1 MTRLSLAV
9 LLGLWLWPNVLLA
22 QAEPTREPL
31 AVDPAALERA
41 LRTFDHEPSA
51 TDVVAWALERSS
63 LDPARASDAIDRAR
77 FSALLPQLRIGVRRG
92 LGWDWAARQTTSSD
106 TSSLASGED
115 LSLIG
120 TAIFRLDRLLAPSEE
135 TGLLRERRALE
146 ESRTTLSAQVIAL
159 YFERRR
165 LEVEALLTGST
176 DLEARMR
183 IEELGAL
190 LDVLTG
196 GRFGEALEE

>member
-1 MTRLSLAV
+1 MTRPTLSLLSI
-9 LLGLWLWPNVLLA
+9 LLLSLSPASISA
-22 QAEPTREPL
+22 QAEAST
-31 AVDPAALERA
+31 VDPGALERA
-41 LRTFDHEPSA
+41 LSAFDHEPSA
-51 TDVVAWALERSS
+51 AEVVAWALAESS

-146 ESRTTLSAQVIAL
+146 ESRTALSAQVIAI

-165 LEVEALLTGST
+165 LAVEALLTGTT
-176 DLEARMR
+176 DLEAHMR

-196 GRFGEALEE
+196 GRFGEALED